1 MVLEDMKFFGRKP
14 VVLEGVKFFGR
25 KRKPLLGTE
34 NQGHP
39 CHCLRSTSHL
49 GWYVFVL
56 DFDNFIAVFDRQNT
70 ELEWITKKQAK
81 HSDNIRSRA

>member
-14 VVLEGVKFFGR
+14 VFLRASNSLDTNANRCLGR
-25 KRKPLLGTE
+25 KIKVILVIA
-34 NQGHP
+34 
-39 CHCLRSTSHL
+39 STSHL

-70 ELEWITKKQAK
+70 ELEWITKKPAK
-81 HSDNIRSRA
+81 HSDNLRSRA